1 MKRRKYA
8 DMFSRQ
14 QTITYIFFCEFKF
27 SIFTGNMWEW
37 EMYFAKIFDI
47 FHLGTALITPFSLL
61 ILLTY
66 TDCFNNNQLQQ
77 AT

>member
-1 MKRRKYA
+1 
-8 DMFSRQ
+8 
-14 QTITYIFFCEFKF
+14 
-27 SIFTGNMWEW
+27 
-37 EMYFAKIFDI
+37 MYFAKIFAI

-66 TDCFNNNQLQQ
+66 TDCFNNQLQQ

>member
-1 MKRRKYA
+1 
-8 DMFSRQ
+8 
-14 QTITYIFFCEFKF
+14 
-27 SIFTGNMWEW
+27 MWEW

>member
-1 MKRRKYA
+1 
-8 DMFSRQ
+8 
-14 QTITYIFFCEFKF
+14 
-27 SIFTGNMWEW
+27 MWEW

-47 FHLGTALITPFSLL
+47 FHLSTALITPFSLL